1 MGGSKSKPQQTT
13 SYSDNSSQIN
23 QSLSQIKTQINELNS
38 DLDKF
43 KVSIDN
49 HVDTVQQKFIHFD
62 NKVLQ
67 IQNEFQES
75 FNFFNQGILMIGNN
89 IDSMSKFQIEYETSN
104 NNEHL
109 EIQQNDWKENFE
121 RNVYQQFQRLK
132 NLKFELE
139 LDLHKKVGYYLIIK
153 NNFNDQI
160 KIYQEKKSQFQITN
174 LQSQILFLLNHFVEK
189 SDSVDI
195 VKFNQIENLV
205 EKNELNML
213 EKTIQFPPELDES
226 IIKLYLT
233 TDKFEEIIK
242 IEKKLKEDIDLMM
255 KHFSNPNLLN
265 SLDNLIT
272 SPELLATKL
281 YNSGIKSIAQ
291 IEFSN
296 QTQILISNGFA
307 YIPEYKYKELKKKF
321 IIGCEKSNL
330 KLNWELENI
339 NWISAYLYEKIQ
351 TKSIGSIIEYIKSD
365 NCIYPIVYLPHEV
378 NSVKLKLFNGLENKL
393 EFKLEFKYETDPFF
407 LYYIL
412 ILNNKIN
419 NIELITNTLIIEL
432 GYSQISDFALYFLKY
447 QLEQIDKNIM
457 IGGKQVL
464 ENNSIYYDFELKNI
478 IDSNLIQF
486 NNLVSYVESKYF
498 QKKIVDS
505 NFIFI
510 FDRGLLSPKSTLT
523 EIKIFFKKFICWLLS
538 GIIKFQMKNF
548 PNTFDIKLFLT
559 IIINIICQTD
569 YNTYNLHEFEFVKYS
584 VPNFDLYLKLNK
596 LEDIKIFISFI
607 FFKIYDFY
615 WNPNIK

>member
-174 LQSQILFLLNHFVEK
+174 LQSQISFILHHIVEK

-195 VKFNQIENLV
+195 VKFNQIENVV

-339 NWISAYLYEKIQ
+339 NWISAYLYGKIQ
-351 TKSIGSIIEYIKSD
+351 IKSIGSMIEYIKSD

-419 NIELITNTLIIEL
+419 NIELITNTLIIGL
-432 GYSQISDFALYFLKY
+432 GYSQISDFALFFLKY

-464 ENNSIYYDFELKNI
+464 ENNSIDYDFELKW
-478 IDSNLIQF
+478 DSNLIQF

>member
-1 MGGSKSKPQQTT
+1 MGGSNSTPTT
-13 SYSDNSSQIN
+13 ISYSDNSSQIN

-38 DLDKF
+38 DLEKF
-43 KVSIDN
+43 KVSIDI

-62 NKVLQ
+62 NQVLR

-75 FNFFNQGILMIGNN
+75 FNFVNQGIMMIGNN
-89 IDSMSKFQIEYETSN
+89 IDLMSKFQIEYETSN

-139 LDLHKKVGYYLIIK
+139 LDLHKKVGSYLIIK

-160 KIYQEKKSQFQITN
+160 KIYQEKKSQFQIRN
-174 LQSQILFLLNHFVEK
+174 LQSQMLFLLNHIVEK
-189 SDSVDI
+189 SDSIDI

-205 EKNELNML
+205 EKNELDMI

-233 TDKFEEIIK
+233 TEKFEEIIK
-242 IEKKLKEDIDLMM
+242 IETKLKENIDLMM
-255 KHFSNPNLLN
+255 INFLNPNLLN

-339 NWISAYLYEKIQ
+339 NWISMYLYGKIQ
-351 TKSIGSIIEYIKSD
+351 TKSIGSMIEYIKSD
-365 NCIYPIVYLPHEV
+365 NCIYPIVYLPHEE
-378 NSVKLKLFNGLENKL
+378 NSVKLKLLNGLENKL
-393 EFKLEFKYETDPFF
+393 ENKLEIKYETDLFF

-419 NIELITNTLIIEL
+419 NIELITNTLIIGL
-432 GYSQISDFALYFLKY
+432 GYSQISDFALFILKY

-464 ENNSIYYDFELKNI
+464 EKNSINYDFELKNI
-478 IDSNLIQF
+478 IDFNLIQF
-486 NNLVSYVESKYF
+486 NNLVSYVVSKYI
-498 QKKIVDS
+498 QKKISDS
-505 NFIFI
+505 NFIFE
-510 FDRGLLSPKSTLT
+510 F
-523 EIKIFFKKFICWLLS
+523 EKISGNSKLIELFFKNIISVLLS
-538 GIIKFQMKNF
+538 GIIKFQMKSF

-559 IIINIICQTD
+559 TIINIILGTNTD
-569 YNTYNLHEFEFVKYS
+569 NLYNIKFAGFVNS
-584 VPNFDLYLKLNK
+584 VLISNK

>member
-1 MGGSKSKPQQTT
+1 MGGSNSTPQQTT

-43 KVSIDN
+43 KVSIDI

-62 NKVLQ
+62 NKVLR

-75 FNFFNQGILMIGNN
+75 FNFVNQGILMIGNN

-104 NNEHL
+104 NSEHL

-139 LDLHKKVGYYLIIK
+139 LDLHKKVGSYLIIK

-174 LQSQILFLLNHFVEK
+174 LQSQMLFLLNHIVEK

-205 EKNELNML
+205 EKNELNMI

-242 IEKKLKEDIDLMM
+242 IETKLKENIDLMM
-255 KHFSNPNLLN
+255 INFSNPNLLN
-265 SLDNLIT
+265 SLDNLII
-272 SPELLATKL
+272 SPELFATKL

-296 QTQILISNGFA
+296 QTQILISNGFS

-339 NWISAYLYEKIQ
+339 NWISVYLYGKIQ
-351 TKSIGSIIEYIKSD
+351 TKSIGSMIEYIKSD
-365 NCIYPIVYLPHEV
+365 NCIYPIVYLPHEE
-378 NSVKLKLFNGLENKL
+378 NSVKLKLLNGLENKL
-393 EFKLEFKYETDPFF
+393 ENKLEFKYETDPFF

-419 NIELITNTLIIEL
+419 NIELITNTLIIGL
-432 GYSQISDFALYFLKY
+432 GYSQISDFALFCLKY
-447 QLEQIDKNIM
+447 QLEQTDRNIM

-464 ENNSIYYDFELKNI
+464 KYNSINYDFELKNI
-478 IDSNLIQF
+478 IDSNLLQF
-486 NNLVSYVESKYF
+486 NDLVSYVVSKYI
-498 QKKIVDS
+498 QKKISNS
-505 NFIFI
+505 NFIFELGQV
-510 FDRGLLSPKSTLT
+510 DGNSKL
-523 EIKIFFKKFICWLLS
+523 IKVFFKNIVSVLLS
-538 GIIKFQMKNF
+538 GIIKFQMESF
-548 PNTFDIKLFLT
+548 PNTVNIKLFLT
-559 IIINIICQTD
+559 TIINIIFGTNTD
-569 YNTYNLHEFEFVKYS
+569 NLH
-584 VPNFDLYLKLNK
+584 
-596 LEDIKIFISFI
+596 DIKFAGFVNSVLISNEFDDVNIFISFI
-607 FFKIYDFY
+607 IFKIYDFY

>member
-1 MGGSKSKPQQTT
+1 MGGSNSRPKQIT

-43 KVSIDN
+43 KVSIDS
-49 HVDTVQQKFIHFD
+49 HVDTVKQKFIHFD

-75 FNFFNQGILMIGNN
+75 FNFVNQGILMIGTN

-139 LDLHKKVGYYLIIK
+139 LDLHKKVGSYLIIK

-174 LQSQILFLLNHFVEK
+174 LQSQMLFLLNHIVEK

-205 EKNELNML
+205 EKNELNMI
-213 EKTIQFPPELDES
+213 EKTIRFPPELDES

-242 IEKKLKEDIDLMM
+242 IETKLKENINLMM
-255 KHFSNPNLLN
+255 NNFSNPNLLN
-265 SLDNLIT
+265 SLDNLII
-272 SPELLATKL
+272 SPELFATKL

-339 NWISAYLYEKIQ
+339 NWISVYLYGKIQ
-351 TKSIGSIIEYIKSD
+351 TKSIGYMIEYIKSD
-365 NCIYPIVYLPHEV
+365 DCIYPIEYLPHEE
-378 NSVKLKLFNGLENKL
+378 NSVKLKLLNGLENKL
-393 EFKLEFKYETDPFF
+393 ENKLEFKYETDPFF
-407 LYYIL
+407 IYYIL

-419 NIELITNTLIIEL
+419 NIESITNTLIIGL
-432 GYSQISDFALYFLKY
+432 GYSQISDFALLFLKY

-464 ENNSIYYDFELKNI
+464 ENNSINYDFELKNI

-486 NNLVSYVESKYF
+486 NDLVSYVVSKYI
-498 QKKIVDS
+498 QKKNLDS
-505 NFIFI
+505 NFVFELGQVDGNSKLIKLFFKNI
-510 FDRGLLSPKSTLT
+510 ISVLLSA
-523 EIKIFFKKFICWLLS
+523 
-538 GIIKFQMKNF
+538 IIKFQMKSF
-548 PNTFDIKLFLT
+548 PNTFDIKLFLAT
-559 IIINIICQTD
+559 IINIIFGT
-569 YNTYNLHEFEFVKYS
+569 NTNNLHDIKFADFVNS
-584 VPNFDLYLKLNK
+584 VLISNK
-596 LEDIKIFISFI
+596 FEDIKIFISFI
-607 FFKIYDFY
+607 IFKIYDFY

>member
-1 MGGSKSKPQQTT
+1 MGGSNSTPQQTT
-13 SYSDNSSQIN
+13 SYSNNSSQIN
-23 QSLSQIKTQINELNS
+23 QSLNQIKTQINELNS

-139 LDLHKKVGYYLIIK
+139 LDLHKKVGSYLIIK

-233 TDKFEEIIK
+233 V
-242 IEKKLKEDIDLMM
+242 
-255 KHFSNPNLLN
+255 
-265 SLDNLIT
+265 IT
-272 SPELLATKL
+272 RTS
-281 YNSGIKSIAQ
+281 SIR
-291 IEFSN
+291 
-296 QTQILISNGFA
+296 
-307 YIPEYKYKELKKKF
+307 
-321 IIGCEKSNL
+321 
-330 KLNWELENI
+330 
-339 NWISAYLYEKIQ
+339 
-351 TKSIGSIIEYIKSD
+351 
-365 NCIYPIVYLPHEV
+365 
-378 NSVKLKLFNGLENKL
+378 
-393 EFKLEFKYETDPFF
+393 FK
-407 LYYIL
+407 
-412 ILNNKIN
+412 
-419 NIELITNTLIIEL
+419 
-432 GYSQISDFALYFLKY
+432 A
-447 QLEQIDKNIM
+447 
-457 IGGKQVL
+457 V
-464 ENNSIYYDFELKNI
+464 
-478 IDSNLIQF
+478 
-486 NNLVSYVESKYF
+486 
-498 QKKIVDS
+498 
-505 NFIFI
+505 
-510 FDRGLLSPKSTLT
+510 
-523 EIKIFFKKFICWLLS
+523 
-538 GIIKFQMKNF
+538 
-548 PNTFDIKLFLT
+548 
-559 IIINIICQTD
+559 
-569 YNTYNLHEFEFVKYS
+569 
-584 VPNFDLYLKLNK
+584 
-596 LEDIKIFISFI
+596 
-607 FFKIYDFY
+607 
-615 WNPNIK
+615 

>member
-1 MGGSKSKPQQTT
+1 MGGTKSKPQQTT

-43 KVSIDN
+43 KVSIDI
-49 HVDTVQQKFIHFD
+49 HVDTVQQKFIRFD
-62 NKVLQ
+62 NKVLR

-75 FNFFNQGILMIGNN
+75 FNFVNQGILMIGNN

-104 NNEHL
+104 NSEHL

-139 LDLHKKVGYYLIIK
+139 LDLHKKVGSYLIIK

-174 LQSQILFLLNHFVEK
+174 LQSQISFILHHIVEK

-205 EKNELNML
+205 EKNELNMI

-242 IEKKLKEDIDLMM
+242 IETKLKENIDLMM
-255 KHFSNPNLLN
+255 INFSNPNLLN
-265 SLDNLIT
+265 SLDNLII
-272 SPELLATKL
+272 SPELFATKL

-296 QTQILISNGFA
+296 QTQILISNGFS

-351 TKSIGSIIEYIKSD
+351 TKSIGSMIEYIKSD
-365 NCIYPIVYLPHEV
+365 NCIYPIVYLPHEEK
-378 NSVKLKLFNGLENKL
+378 SVKLKLLNGLENKL
-393 EFKLEFKYETDPFF
+393 ENKLEFKYETDPFF

-419 NIELITNTLIIEL
+419 NIELITNTLIIGL
-432 GYSQISDFALYFLKY
+432 GYSQISDFALLFLKY
-447 QLEQIDKNIM
+447 QLEQTDKNIM

-464 ENNSIYYDFELKNI
+464 ENNSINYDFELKNI
-478 IDSNLIQF
+478 IDSNLLQF
-486 NNLVSYVESKYF
+486 NDLVSYVVSKYI
-498 QKKIVDS
+498 QKKISDS
-505 NFIFI
+505 NFIFELGQV
-510 FDRGLLSPKSTLT
+510 DSNSQL
-523 EIKIFFKKFICWLLS
+523 IKVFFKNIISVLLS
-538 GIIKFQMKNF
+538 GIIKFQMESF
-548 PNTFDIKLFLT
+548 PNTVNIKLFLT
-559 IIINIICQTD
+559 TIINIIFGTNTD
-569 YNTYNLHEFEFVKYS
+569 NLHDIKFAGFVNSVLISNEFDDV
-584 VPNFDLYLKLNK
+584 
-596 LEDIKIFISFI
+596 KIFISFI
-607 FFKIYDFY
+607 FFKIYNFY
-615 WNPNIK
+615 WNPNVL

>member
-23 QSLSQIKTQINELNS
+23 KSLSQIKTQINELNS

-242 IEKKLKEDIDLMM
+242 IETKLKEDIDLMM
-255 KHFSNPNLLN
+255 IHFSNPNLLN

-339 NWISAYLYEKIQ
+339 NWISVYLYGKIQ
-351 TKSIGSIIEYIKSD
+351 TKSIGSMIEYIKSD

-407 LYYIL
+407 LYSIL

-419 NIELITNTLIIEL
+419 NIELITNTLIIGL
-432 GYSQISDFALYFLKY
+432 GYSQISDFALFFLKY

-464 ENNSIYYDFELKNI
+464 ENNSINYDFELKWN
-478 IDSNLIQF
+478 SNLIQF
-486 NNLVSYVESKYF
+486 NNLVSYVESNF
-498 QKKIVDS
+498 IQKKNVDF
-505 NFIFI
+505 NFIF
-510 FDRGLLSPKSTLT
+510 DKGLLSPKLTLR

-559 IIINIICQTD
+559 IIINIICKTD

-584 VPNFDLYLKLNK
+584 VPEFDLYLKLNK
-596 LEDIKIFISFI
+596 LEDVKIFISFI

>member
-1 MGGSKSKPQQTT
+1 MGGSNSRPQQTT

-121 RNVYQQFQRLK
+121 RNVYQQFQRLR

-139 LDLHKKVGYYLIIK
+139 LDLHKTVGSYLIIK

-174 LQSQILFLLNHFVEK
+174 LQSQISFILQHMLEK
-189 SDSVDI
+189 SDSFDI

-242 IEKKLKEDIDLMM
+242 IETKLKENIDLMM
-255 KHFSNPNLLN
+255 INFSNPNLLN

-272 SPELLATKL
+272 SPELFATKL

-291 IEFSN
+291 IQFSN

-339 NWISAYLYEKIQ
+339 NWISMYLYGKIQ
-351 TKSIGSIIEYIKSD
+351 IKSIGSMIEYIKSD

-407 LYYIL
+407 QYYIL

-419 NIELITNTLIIEL
+419 NIELITNTLIIGL

-486 NNLVSYVESKYF
+486 NNLVSYVVSKYF

-510 FDRGLLSPKSTLT
+510 FDKGLLSPKLT
-523 EIKIFFKKFICWLLS
+523 CHFKNIFFKQVICWILS

-569 YNTYNLHEFEFVKYS
+569 YNTYNLHDIKFADFVNS
-584 VPNFDLYLKLNK
+584 VLNLNK
-596 LEDIKIFISFI
+596 LEDIKIFISFM

>member
-1 MGGSKSKPQQTT
+1 MGGSNSRPHQTT

-43 KVSIDN
+43 KVSIDS

-139 LDLHKKVGYYLIIK
+139 LDLHKKVGSYLIIK

-351 TKSIGSIIEYIKSD
+351 TKSIGSMIEYIKSD

-407 LYYIL
+407 RYYIL

-419 NIELITNTLIIEL
+419 NIELITNTLIIGL
-432 GYSQISDFALYFLKY
+432 GYSQISDFALFFLKY

-464 ENNSIYYDFELKNI
+464 ENNSIYYDFELKW
-478 IDSNLIQF
+478 DSNLIQF
-486 NNLVSYVESKYF
+486 NNLVSYVKSKYF

-510 FDRGLLSPKSTLT
+510 FDTGLLSPKSTLT
-523 EIKIFFKKFICWLLS
+523 EIKIFFKRIICWLLS

>member
-1 MGGSKSKPQQTT
+1 
-13 SYSDNSSQIN
+13 
-23 QSLSQIKTQINELNS
+23 
-38 DLDKF
+38 
-43 KVSIDN
+43 
-49 HVDTVQQKFIHFD
+49 
-62 NKVLQ
+62 
-67 IQNEFQES
+67 
-75 FNFFNQGILMIGNN
+75 
-89 IDSMSKFQIEYETSN
+89 
-104 NNEHL
+104 
-109 EIQQNDWKENFE
+109 
-121 RNVYQQFQRLK
+121 
-132 NLKFELE
+132 
-139 LDLHKKVGYYLIIK
+139 
-153 NNFNDQI
+153 
-160 KIYQEKKSQFQITN
+160 
-174 LQSQILFLLNHFVEK
+174 
-189 SDSVDI
+189 
-195 VKFNQIENLV
+195 
-205 EKNELNML
+205 
-213 EKTIQFPPELDES
+213 
-226 IIKLYLT
+226 LT

-242 IEKKLKEDIDLMM
+242 IETKLKEDIDLMM

-339 NWISAYLYEKIQ
+339 NWISVYLYGKIQ
-351 TKSIGSIIEYIKSD
+351 TKSIGSMIEYIKSD

-378 NSVKLKLFNGLENKL
+378 NSVKLKLLNELEN
-393 EFKLEFKYETDPFF
+393 KLEFKYETDPFF
-407 LYYIL
+407 LYYML

-419 NIELITNTLIIEL
+419 NIELITNTLIIGL
-432 GYSQISDFALYFLKY
+432 GYSQISNFALFFLKY

-464 ENNSIYYDFELKNI
+464 ENNSIDYDFELKNI
-478 IDSNLIQF
+478 INSNLIQF
-486 NNLVSYVESKYF
+486 NNLVSYVVSKYI
-498 QKKIVDS
+498 QKKNVNS
-505 NFIFI
+505 NFIFEL
-510 FDRGLLSPKSTLT
+510 GQVNGNSKL
-523 EIKIFFKKFICWLLS
+523 IKVFFKNIISVLLS
-538 GIIKFQMKNF
+538 GIIKFQMKSF

-559 IIINIICQTD
+559 IIINIIFET
-569 YNTYNLHEFEFVKYS
+569 NTYNLHDIKFAGFVNS
-584 VPNFDLYLKLNK
+584 VLKLNK

>member
-1 MGGSKSKPQQTT
+1 MGGSNSRPPQTT
-13 SYSDNSSQIN
+13 RCFDNSSQIN

-43 KVSIDN
+43 KVSIDS

-75 FNFFNQGILMIGNN
+75 FNFVNQGILMIGNN

-139 LDLHKKVGYYLIIK
+139 LDLHKKVGSYLIIK

-174 LQSQILFLLNHFVEK
+174 LQSQISFILQHMLEK
-189 SDSVDI
+189 SDSFDI

-205 EKNELNML
+205 EKNELNMI

-233 TDKFEEIIK
+233 TDKFEEIFK
-242 IEKKLKEDIDLMM
+242 IDTKLKEDFDLMM

-272 SPELLATKL
+272 SPELFATKL

-291 IEFSN
+291 IKFSN

-351 TKSIGSIIEYIKSD
+351 TKSIGSMIKYIKS
-365 NCIYPIVYLPHEV
+365 NNSIYPIVYLPHEV
-378 NSVKLKLFNGLENKL
+378 NSVKLKLLNGLENKL

-486 NNLVSYVESKYF
+486 NNLVSYVVSKYIE
-498 QKKIVDS
+498 KKNVDS
-505 NFIFI
+505 NFIFEL
-510 FDRGLLSPKSTLT
+510 GQVNGNSKL
-523 EIKIFFKKFICWLLS
+523 IKVFFKNIISVLLS

-559 IIINIICQTD
+559 IIINIIFKT
-569 YNTYNLHEFEFVKYS
+569 NTYNLHDIKFADFVNS
-584 VPNFDLYLKLNK
+584 VLNLNK
-596 LEDIKIFISFI
+596 LEDIKIFISFM

>member
-1 MGGSKSKPQQTT
+1 MGGSNSRPKQIT

-43 KVSIDN
+43 KVSIDS
-49 HVDTVQQKFIHFD
+49 HVDTVKQKFIHFD

-75 FNFFNQGILMIGNN
+75 FNFVNQGILMIGTN

-139 LDLHKKVGYYLIIK
+139 LDLHKKIGFYLIIK

-174 LQSQILFLLNHFVEK
+174 LQSQMLFLLNHIVEK

-205 EKNELNML
+205 EKNELNMI
-213 EKTIQFPPELDES
+213 EKTIRFPPELDES

-242 IEKKLKEDIDLMM
+242 IETKLKENINLMM
-255 KHFSNPNLLN
+255 NNFSNPNLLN
-265 SLDNLIT
+265 SLDNLII
-272 SPELLATKL
+272 SPELFATKL

-296 QTQILISNGFA
+296 QTQILI
-307 YIPEYKYKELKKKF
+307 
-321 IIGCEKSNL
+321 
-330 KLNWELENI
+330 
-339 NWISAYLYEKIQ
+339 
-351 TKSIGSIIEYIKSD
+351 
-365 NCIYPIVYLPHEV
+365 
-378 NSVKLKLFNGLENKL
+378 
-393 EFKLEFKYETDPFF
+393 
-407 LYYIL
+407 
-412 ILNNKIN
+412 
-419 NIELITNTLIIEL
+419 
-432 GYSQISDFALYFLKY
+432 
-447 QLEQIDKNIM
+447 
-457 IGGKQVL
+457 
-464 ENNSIYYDFELKNI
+464 
-478 IDSNLIQF
+478 
-486 NNLVSYVESKYF
+486 
-498 QKKIVDS
+498 
-505 NFIFI
+505 
-510 FDRGLLSPKSTLT
+510 
-523 EIKIFFKKFICWLLS
+523 
-538 GIIKFQMKNF
+538 
-548 PNTFDIKLFLT
+548 
-559 IIINIICQTD
+559 
-569 YNTYNLHEFEFVKYS
+569 
-584 VPNFDLYLKLNK
+584 
-596 LEDIKIFISFI
+596 
-607 FFKIYDFY
+607 
-615 WNPNIK
+615 

>member
-1 MGGSKSKPQQTT
+1 M
-13 SYSDNSSQIN
+13 
-23 QSLSQIKTQINELNS
+23 
-38 DLDKF
+38 
-43 KVSIDN
+43 
-49 HVDTVQQKFIHFD
+49 
-62 NKVLQ
+62 
-67 IQNEFQES
+67 
-75 FNFFNQGILMIGNN
+75 
-89 IDSMSKFQIEYETSN
+89 
-104 NNEHL
+104 
-109 EIQQNDWKENFE
+109 
-121 RNVYQQFQRLK
+121 
-132 NLKFELE
+132 
-139 LDLHKKVGYYLIIK
+139 
-153 NNFNDQI
+153 
-160 KIYQEKKSQFQITN
+160 
-174 LQSQILFLLNHFVEK
+174 
-189 SDSVDI
+189 
-195 VKFNQIENLV
+195 
-205 EKNELNML
+205 
-213 EKTIQFPPELDES
+213 
-226 IIKLYLT
+226 T

-281 YNSGIKSIAQ
+281 YNSGIKSITQ

-351 TKSIGSIIEYIKSD
+351 TKSIGSMIKYIKS
-365 NCIYPIVYLPHEV
+365 NNSIYPIVYLPHEV
-378 NSVKLKLFNGLENKL
+378 NSVKLKLLNGLENKL

-419 NIELITNTLIIEL
+419 NIELITNTLIIGL
-432 GYSQISDFALYFLKY
+432 GYSQISDFALFFLKY

-486 NNLVSYVESKYF
+486 NNLVSYVVSKYIE
-498 QKKIVDS
+498 KKNVDS
-505 NFIFI
+505 NFIFEL
-510 FDRGLLSPKSTLT
+510 GQVNGNSKL
-523 EIKIFFKKFICWLLS
+523 IKEFFKNIISVLLS
-538 GIIKFQMKNF
+538 GIIKFQMNNF

-559 IIINIICQTD
+559 IIINIIFET
-569 YNTYNLHEFEFVKYS
+569 NTYNLQDIKFAGFVNS
-584 VPNFDLYLKLNK
+584 VLKLNK
-596 LEDIKIFISFI
+596 LEDIKIFISFM

-615 WNPNIK
+615 WNPNVL

>member
-23 QSLSQIKTQINELNS
+23 KSLSQIKTQINELNS

-160 KIYQEKKSQFQITN
+160 KIYQEKKSQ
-174 LQSQILFLLNHFVEK
+174 
-189 SDSVDI
+189 
-195 VKFNQIENLV
+195 
-205 EKNELNML
+205 NELNML

-351 TKSIGSIIEYIKSD
+351 TKSIGSMIEYIKSD

-378 NSVKLKLFNGLENKL
+378 NSVKLKLLNELEN
-393 EFKLEFKYETDPFF
+393 KLEFKYETDPFF
-407 LYYIL
+407 LYYML

-419 NIELITNTLIIEL
+419 NIELITNTLIIGL
-432 GYSQISDFALYFLKY
+432 GYSQISNFALFFLKY

-464 ENNSIYYDFELKNI
+464 ENNSIDYDFELKW
-478 IDSNLIQF
+478 DSNLIQF

-569 YNTYNLHEFEFVKYS
+569 YNTYNLHDIKFADFVNS
-584 VPNFDLYLKLNK
+584 VLNLNK
-596 LEDIKIFISFI
+596 LEDIKIFISFM

>member
-1 MGGSKSKPQQTT
+1 MGGSNSTPTT
-13 SYSDNSSQIN
+13 ISYSDNSSQIN

-38 DLDKF
+38 DLEKF
-43 KVSIDN
+43 KVSIDI

-62 NKVLQ
+62 NQVLR

-75 FNFFNQGILMIGNN
+75 FNFVNQGIMMIGNN
-89 IDSMSKFQIEYETSN
+89 IDLMSKFQIEYETSN

-139 LDLHKKVGYYLIIK
+139 LDLHKKVGSYLLIK

-160 KIYQEKKSQFQITN
+160 KIYQEKKSQFQIRN
-174 LQSQILFLLNHFVEK
+174 LQSQMLFLLNHIVEK
-189 SDSVDI
+189 SDSIDI

-205 EKNELNML
+205 EKNELDMI

-233 TDKFEEIIK
+233 TEKFEEIIK
-242 IEKKLKEDIDLMM
+242 IETKLKENIDLMM
-255 KHFSNPNLLN
+255 INFLNPNLLN

-272 SPELLATKL
+272 SPELFATKL
-281 YNSGIKSIAQ
+281 YSSGIKSIAQ

-296 QTQILISNGFA
+296 QTQILISNGFS
-307 YIPEYKYKELKKKF
+307 YIPEYKYKDLKKKF

-339 NWISAYLYEKIQ
+339 NWISMYLYGKIQ
-351 TKSIGSIIEYIKSD
+351 TKSIGSMIEYIKSD
-365 NCIYPIVYLPHEV
+365 NCIYPIVYLPHEE
-378 NSVKLKLFNGLENKL
+378 NSVKLKLLNGLENKL
-393 EFKLEFKYETDPFF
+393 ENKLEIKYETDLFF

-419 NIELITNTLIIEL
+419 NIELITNTLIIGL
-432 GYSQISDFALYFLKY
+432 GYSQISDFALFILKY

-464 ENNSIYYDFELKNI
+464 EKNSINYDFELKNI
-478 IDSNLIQF
+478 IDFNLIQF
-486 NNLVSYVESKYF
+486 NNLVSYVVSKYI
-498 QKKIVDS
+498 QKKISDS
-505 NFIFI
+505 NFIFESEQI
-510 FDRGLLSPKSTLT
+510 SGNSKLIEL
-523 EIKIFFKKFICWLLS
+523 FFKNIISVLLS
-538 GIIKFQMKNF
+538 GIIKFQMKSF

-559 IIINIICQTD
+559 TIINIILGTNTD
-569 YNTYNLHEFEFVKYS
+569 NLHDIKFAGFVNS
-584 VPNFDLYLKLNK
+584 VLISNK

-607 FFKIYDFY
+607 IFKIYDFY

>member
-1 MGGSKSKPQQTT
+1 MGGSNSTPQQTT
-13 SYSDNSSQIN
+13 SYSNNSSQIN
-23 QSLSQIKTQINELNS
+23 QSLNKIKTQINELNS

-43 KVSIDN
+43 KVSIDI

-62 NKVLQ
+62 NKVLR

-75 FNFFNQGILMIGNN
+75 FNFVNQGILMIGNN

-104 NNEHL
+104 NSEHL

-139 LDLHKKVGYYLIIK
+139 LDLHKKVGSYLIIK

-174 LQSQILFLLNHFVEK
+174 LQSQMLFLLNHIVEK

-205 EKNELNML
+205 EKNELNMI

-242 IEKKLKEDIDLMM
+242 IETKLKENIDLMM
-255 KHFSNPNLLN
+255 INFSNPNLLN
-265 SLDNLIT
+265 SLDNLII
-272 SPELLATKL
+272 SPELFATKL

-296 QTQILISNGFA
+296 QTQILISNGFS

-339 NWISAYLYEKIQ
+339 NWISVYLYGKIQ
-351 TKSIGSIIEYIKSD
+351 TKSIGSMIEYIKSD
-365 NCIYPIVYLPHEV
+365 NCIYPIVYLPHEE
-378 NSVKLKLFNGLENKL
+378 NSVKLKLLNGIENKL
-393 EFKLEFKYETDPFF
+393 ENKLEFKYETDPFF

-419 NIELITNTLIIEL
+419 NIELITNTLIIGL
-432 GYSQISDFALYFLKY
+432 GYSQISDFALFCLKY
-447 QLEQIDKNIM
+447 QLEQTDRNIM

-464 ENNSIYYDFELKNI
+464 KYNSINYDFELKNI
-478 IDSNLIQF
+478 IDSNLLQF
-486 NNLVSYVESKYF
+486 NDLVSYVVSKYI
-498 QKKIVDS
+498 QKKISNS
-505 NFIFI
+505 NFIFELGQV
-510 FDRGLLSPKSTLT
+510 DGNSKL
-523 EIKIFFKKFICWLLS
+523 IKVFFKNIVSVLLS
-538 GIIKFQMKNF
+538 GIIKFQMESF
-548 PNTFDIKLFLT
+548 PNTVNIKLFLT
-559 IIINIICQTD
+559 TIINIIFGTNTD
-569 YNTYNLHEFEFVKYS
+569 NLH
-584 VPNFDLYLKLNK
+584 
-596 LEDIKIFISFI
+596 DIKFAGFVNSVLISNEFDDVNIFISFI
-607 FFKIYDFY
+607 IFKIYDFY